1 MAWLRLDDG
10 FDNDPAIL
18 AIARNRAEADRIVG
32 VLTTLMLYCAR
43 HGTDGF
49 VPELIV
55 REHVR
60 SRKLLERLT
69 DPPEGGVAL
78 LHTRES
84 KCECM
89 ADREWRGGATFYV
102 HHYLQSNPTKD
113 ETDVARAKAA
123 ELRDSELLAAIRRRD
138 LDRCRYC
145 GRACNMHDRRSGG
158 GLVADHVDPAVA
170 NGALNLVVACRG
182 CNSRKGKRTP
192 EAAGM
197 SLRPVPDPTTDQPAD
212 QAMNQQKTN
221 RSTTGQTTSAP
232 VRDGTGRVN
241 DPRPPFDDRP
251 DIGSAGPDGERPPTG
266 PPTGPPRQSRHPDPY
281 RRRPGP
287 DPQHNAGLPEE
298 EP

>member
-32 VLTTLMLYCAR
+32 ILATLMLYCAR

-60 SRKLLERLT
+60 SQKMLARLT
-69 DPPEGGVAL
+69 DPPDGGTAL
-78 LHTRES
+78 LHTRDA

-89 ADREWRGGATFYV
+89 DGREWRPGATYYV

-113 ETDVARAKAA
+113 ETDVKRAKSA
-123 ELRDSELLAAIRRRD
+123 ELRDRELQTAVRRRD
-138 LDRCRYC
+138 GDCCRYC
-145 GRACNMHDRRSGG
+145 GRLTNPYDRRSAGG
-158 GLVADHVDPAVA
+158 MCFDHVDPTMA
-170 NGALNLVVACRG
+170 NGAANLVTSCRG
-182 CNSRKGKRTP
+182 CNSRKGDRTP

-197 SLRPVPDPTTDQPAD
+197 ALQPVPDPITDQPAD
-212 QAMNQQKTN
+212 QMDISDPTKAPITDP
-221 RSTTGQTTSAP
+221 TTHVP

-241 DPRPPFDDRP
+241 AARPET
-251 DIGSAGPDGERPPTG
+251 GSAGPNGERPPTG
-266 PPTGPPRQSRHPDPY
+266 PPTGPARSSAHPDPY
-281 RRRPGP
+281 RRRTITGP
-287 DPQHNAGLPEE
+287 DPQHHAGLPEV

>member
-10 FDNDPAIL
+10 FDNDPLIL

-60 SRKLLERLT
+60 SRKLLQLLT
-69 DPPEGGVAL
+69 DPPDGGTAL
-78 LHTRES
+78 LHTRDS

-89 ADREWRGGATFYV
+89 ADREWRAGTTFYV

-113 ETDVARAKAA
+113 ETDVKRAKQA
-123 ELRDSELLAAIRRRD
+123 ELRDRELQTAVRRRD
-138 LDRCRYC
+138 GGRCRYC
-145 GRACNMHDRRSGG
+145 GRDVNQYDRRSAGG
-158 GLVADHVDPAVA
+158 ECFDHVDPAVA
-170 NGALNLVVACRG
+170 AGAANLVTSCRG
-182 CNSRKGKRTP
+182 CNSRKGDRIP

-197 SLRPVPDPTTDQPAD
+197 ALMPVPDQTTDQPAD
-212 QAMNQQKTN
+212 HMDINSPIN
-221 RSTTGQTTSAP
+221 RSTTDPTTHAP
-232 VRDGTGRVN
+232 VRDGTGKAT
-241 DPRPPFDDRP
+241 RPPT
-251 DIGSAGPDGERPPTG
+251 GSAGPDGERL
-266 PPTGPPRQSRHPDPY
+266 PTGPPRGPARSSQHPDPY
-281 RRRPGP
+281 RRRAITGQQPE
-287 DPQHNAGLPEE
+287 HNAGLPEV